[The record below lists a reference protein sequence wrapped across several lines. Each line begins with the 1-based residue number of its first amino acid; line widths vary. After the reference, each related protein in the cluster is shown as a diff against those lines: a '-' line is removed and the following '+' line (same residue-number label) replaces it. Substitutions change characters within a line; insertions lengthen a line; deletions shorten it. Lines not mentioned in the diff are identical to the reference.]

1 MSTIYIEIIL
11 ILSNLL
17 NSSLGLLRFLRKQ
30 ADEEA
35 LERKKREK
43 KAAEVQLLEAAND
56 PFGGELID
64 PAAIAKAERAK
75 QLDDDDD

>member
-1 MSTIYIEIIL
+1 M
-11 ILSNLL
+11 
-17 NSSLGLLRFLRKQ
+17 
-30 ADEEA
+30 
-35 LERKKREK
+35 EREKREK

-64 PAAIAKAERAK
+64 PAAISKAERAK

>member
-1 MSTIYIEIIL
+1 
-11 ILSNLL
+11 
-17 NSSLGLLRFLRKQ
+17 
-30 ADEEA
+30 
-35 LERKKREK
+35 
-43 KAAEVQLLEAAND
+43 VAAND